1 MPQSYEYDESSETW
15 PFFLLT
21 LLFMVL
27 VPITVSQAYRLF
39 VGRSKEDEVQD
50 KGQEKVQKT
59 LGKVNDELIGDEVRK
74 FRQAYEKSRKSKIW
88 SKRNILLVVGWAL
101 FAVLVQRIR
110 NDDTIEASA
119 TAAFDPY
126 ALLGVTPSA
135 SDRDIKSAYRKLSVK
150 FHPDKLAKSL
160 SEDER
165 SRIEE
170 MYVQI
175 SKAYEA
181 LTDEITKAN
190 YLTYG
195 HPDGPQTVSH
205 GIAIPSFLVDR
216 AASPLVVLAYLV
228 LLSVVLPYLV
238 SKWWSRTRSYTKK
251 GIHVKTASHFVD
263 RLVNYKP
270 SEIVTVDL
278 IVNWLSNAEEYKI
291 LFPQLNAKDFEEL
304 IHDHINRTKNSTV
317 KDKTVQLRV
326 VGKCHSLLHGLL
338 DLACGVRNTEIAN
351 MTLETFKCIVQAV
364 PHTPHRQIMQLPN
377 VDEQKFL
384 QGSVDEIYT
393 LGKLF
398 TYKDEEISKIL
409 GIEDEYK
416 LKQTLAVASNI
427 PHLRLIKAEFVVPGE
442 SQVTPSS
449 TPHISIKLLVRSPK
463 QKIIPP
469 EKFPES
475 MLEEPQDFEFQQ
487 NPFSIM
493 EAEPLM
499 PYSYAPFFPSK
510 RRNTLCCLVALQKDA
525 KILQTPVMVQRLSLA
540 NLSND
545 LDKRE
550 IKDLDANFKPEDWNV
565 STIKIPLG
573 QPAPA
578 ETGDVYFRVIIK
590 STDYF
595 TSDLDFTVA
604 MHVRDQPVQE
614 GKTKGID
621 DAENSESE
629 DEPSDD
635 SEAED
640 DDEADED
647 SESDY
652 TDIDT
657 DTEVEEDGVDETD

>member
-27 VPITVSQAYRLF
+27 VPLTVSQASRLF
-39 VGRSKEDEVQD
+39 F
-50 KGQEKVQKT
+50 GQAVENGEENNGQRQVQKA
-59 LGKVNDELIGDEVRK
+59 LARIDDEMMDEEMRT
-74 FRQAYEKSRKSKIW
+74 FRQAYQKSKKSKIW
-88 SKRNILLVVGWAL
+88 SKRNVMVVVGWAL
-101 FAVLVQRIR
+101 FAALVQRIR
-110 NDDTIEASA
+110 NSEAIEASA
-119 TAAFDPY
+119 IGVFDPY
-126 ALLGVTPSA
+126 ALLGVTASA

-160 SEDER
+160 SSEER
-165 SRIEE
+165 ARIEE

-216 AASPLVVLAYLV
+216 AASPVVVLAYLV
-228 LLSVVLPYLV
+228 LLSIVLPYLV
-238 SKWWSRTRSYTKK
+238 SKWWSRTRSFTKK

-278 IVNWLSNAEEYKI
+278 IVKWLSDAEEFKI
-291 LFPQLNAKDFEEL
+291 LFPQLTSADFEQL
-304 IHDHINRTKNSTV
+304 IHDHINRAENSTI
-317 KDKTVQLRV
+317 KDKTVRFRV

-338 DLACGVRNTEIAN
+338 DLACGIRNTEIAIV
-351 MTLETFKCIVQAV
+351 TLETFKCIVQAV
-364 PHTPHRQIMQLPN
+364 PPTPYSQIMQLPN
-377 VDEQKFL
+377 VDKQKFL
-384 QGSVDEIYT
+384 QGSVDEIHT

-409 GIEDEYK
+409 GIDDEHK

-427 PHLRLIKAEFVVPGE
+427 PQLKLIKAEFLVPGE
-442 SQVTPSS
+442 SQVSPSS
-449 TPHISIKLLVRSPK
+449 TPHISIKLLVRSPQ
-463 QKIIPP
+463 QKNIPP
-469 EKFPES
+469 ERFPES

-487 NPFSIM
+487 NPFNIM
-493 EAEPLM
+493 ETEPLM

-510 RRNTLCCLVALQKDA
+510 RRNAFCCLVALQKDA
-525 KILQTPVMVQRLSLA
+525 KILQTPVIVQRMSLE
-540 NLSND
+540 NLTKNF
-545 LDKRE
+545 DKRE
-550 IKDLDANFKPEDWNV
+550 IKDLDTDFTPEDWKIG
-565 STIKIPLG
+565 TIKIPLG
-573 QPAPA
+573 QPAPD

-595 TSDLDFTVA
+595 TTDLDFTVN
-604 MHVRDQPVQE
+604 MQVRDQPVQE
-614 GKTKGID
+614 SKAKSVD
-621 DAENSESE
+621 YAETSETE
-629 DEPSDD
+629 DESSDS

-640 DDEADED
+640 EDEADDD
-647 SESDY
+647 SGSDY

-657 DTEVEEDGVDETD
+657 DTEAEEDGANEAD

>member
-15 PFFLLT
+15 PFFVLT
-21 LLFMVL
+21 LVFMVV
-27 VPITVSQAYRLF
+27 VPMTVLQVYRLLF
-39 VGRSKEDEVQD
+39 SNDDESLEVDSSQKEV
-50 KGQEKVQKT
+50 EKVVSR
-59 LGKVNDELIGDEVRK
+59 VNDEVLDADLRIFCETY
-74 FRQAYEKSRKSKIW
+74 QKSKKSKIW
-88 SKRNILLVVGWAL
+88 SKKNVILVVGWIV
-101 FAVLVQRIR
+101 FGVVLQRIR
-110 NDDTIEASA
+110 NSEAIEASGSGI
-119 TAAFDPY
+119 FDPY

-135 SDRDIKSAYRKLSVK
+135 SDRDIKSAYRQLSLK

-160 SEDER
+160 SNDER
-165 SRIEE
+165 ARIEE

-195 HPDGPQTVSH
+195 HPDGPQSVSH

-228 LLSVVLPYLV
+228 LLSVVLPYFV
-238 SKWWSRTRSYTKK
+238 SKWWSRTRSFTKK

-278 IVNWLSNAEEYKI
+278 IVKWLSNAEEFKI
-291 LFPQLNAKDFEEL
+291 LFPQLTSADFEQL
-304 IHDHINRTKNSTV
+304 IHDHINRTENSRI
-317 KDKTVQLRV
+317 KDKTVRFRV

-338 DLACGVRNTEIAN
+338 DLACGVRNTEIAIV
-351 MTLETFKCIVQAV
+351 TLETFKCIVQAV
-364 PHTPHRQIMQLPN
+364 PHTPYSQIMQLPN
-377 VDEQKFL
+377 VDKQKFM

-398 TYKDEEISKIL
+398 TYKNEEISKIL

-416 LKQTLAVASNI
+416 LKQTLDVASSI
-427 PHLRLIKAEFVVPGE
+427 PQLKLIKAEFLVPGE
-442 SQVTPSS
+442 NQVSPSS
-449 TPHISIKLLVRSPK
+449 TPHISIKLLVRSPQHK
-463 QKIIPP
+463 SIPSD
-469 EKFPES
+469 KFPES

-487 NPFSIM
+487 NPFNIM
-493 EAEPLM
+493 ESEPLI

-510 RRNTLCCLVALQKDA
+510 RRNAFCCLVALQKDA
-525 KILQTPVMVQRLSLA
+525 KILQTPVIVQRMSFE
-540 NLSND
+540 NLTKNF
-545 LDKRE
+545 DKRE
-550 IKDLDANFKPEDWNV
+550 IKDLDANFNPKDWKI

-573 QPAPA
+573 QPAPD

-595 TSDLDFTVA
+595 TTDLDFTVN
-604 MHVRDQPVQE
+604 MQVRDQPVQP
-614 GKTKGID
+614 KTVD
-621 DAENSESE
+621 YAETSETE
-629 DEPSDD
+629 DESSDNSD
-635 SEAED
+635 AED
-640 DDEADED
+640 DDEADNG

-657 DTEVEEDGVDETD
+657 DTEVED